1 MEVKARQT
9 PWQIGGNVKINEYG
23 EASEQEVMIN
33 PILDSFDLGVD
44 EYVDL
49 ISGAWAATPLNAIQ
63 GGTAVS
69 SKFWHADPCAF
80 SQVKVGAFIYDYQAC
95 HVGKEGPIL
104 TFEKLLSGFQSGV
117 RGGVELYFGP
127 GPIYLAGHNKKGS
140 AIGTEMVIQEFYVP
154 REMVGISANQ
164 ITPYAEISPKSLIGK
179 VLHAEWCSAFA
190 GITSEQGQVSTHASA
205 RLAAA
210 LKIALGVN
218 PQRED
223 VRAQA
228 RELLRRQLQ
237 RFIVENLES
246 PELTVEMILGRF
258 GVSRASL
265 YRMFEVYGGIRHYI
279 THLRASKAVLHVWQ
293 HQKQRGIVRA
303 AQTRWGFATGN
314 DFNRTV
320 RRLFGNTPKRLVS
333 GRVEHRDLI
342 DRPSST
348 VQDLIDRRAGETE
361 LRSPLAA

>member
-1 MEVKARQT
+1 M
-9 PWQIGGNVKINEYG
+9 KIDEYG
-23 EASEQEVMIN
+23 EALEREVMID
-33 PILDSFDLGVD
+33 PILESFDLGVD

-49 ISGAWAATPLNAIQ
+49 VSGAWAATPLNANQ
-63 GGTAVS
+63 AKTALQS
-69 SKFWHADPCAF
+69 QFWHADPCSL
-80 SQVKVGAFIYDYQAC
+80 SQISVAAFIYDYQAI
-95 HVGKEGPIL
+95 HAGKEGPIL

-117 RGGVELYFGP
+117 RGGVELYFAP

-154 REMVGISANQ
+154 REMVGISINQ
-164 ITPYAEISPKSLIGK
+164 TTPYVEISPRSLIGK
-179 VLHAEWCSAFA
+179 VLHEEWNAVFA
-190 GITSEQGQVSTHASA
+190 SVTGENGQISNHAHQ
-205 RLAAA
+205 RLATA
-210 LKIALGVN
+210 LKIALGVD

-223 VRAQA
+223 VRSQA

-246 PELTVEMILGRF
+246 PKLTVEMILSRF

-279 THLRASKAVLHVWQ
+279 THLRASKAVLQVWQ
-293 HQKQRGIVRA
+293 TQSQRGSVHA
-303 AQTRWGFATGN
+303 AQTRWGFASGN

-333 GRVEHRDLI
+333 SFVDRD
-342 DRPSST
+342 DFAGHPSSI
-348 VQDLIDRRAGETE
+348 VQHFIDQRAGGKEP
-361 LRSPLAA
+361 RAAVAV